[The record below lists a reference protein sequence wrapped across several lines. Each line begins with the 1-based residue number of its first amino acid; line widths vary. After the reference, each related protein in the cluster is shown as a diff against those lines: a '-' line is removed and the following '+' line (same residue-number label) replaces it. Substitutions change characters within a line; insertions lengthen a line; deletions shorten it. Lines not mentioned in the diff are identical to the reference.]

1 MIWKR
6 VRFGLSAWRR
16 RGEQERGSI
25 VPLAVVSSL
34 VLFAVLAFAVD
45 QGLAYAAKARQEN
58 ALDAARASCMDA
70 SFALSAKN
78 VHNPARLIAEQAA
91 TSVRAQGCEGHLT
104 VWFYEAPSEMLPSTE
119 RLWVIG
125 MQVEEEVPTVFARGW
140 GVVGLPVAS
149 HRVVTAV
156 PYAESHVWR
165 PDERTCGRFDV
176 VAGATPHKATFVPLN
191 SLEEFPAEMGEQV
204 RAATSAKASEEKEG
218 SI

>member
-1 MIWKR
+1 MIKKR
-6 VRFGLSAWRR
+6 AYFSASAQK
-16 RGEQERGSI
+16 RGGDRERGSI
-25 VPLAVVSSL
+25 VPLAVVSAL

-45 QGLAYAAKARQEN
+45 QGLAYAAKVRQEN

-78 VHNPARLIAEQAA
+78 AHNPARLIAEQAA
-91 TSVRAQGCEGHLT
+91 QSVRAQGYEGYLS
-104 VWFYEAPSEMLPSTE
+104 VWFYEAPQELLPATE
-119 RLWVIG
+119 RLWVMG
-125 MQVEEEVPTVFARGW
+125 MQAEEEVPTVFARGW

-165 PDERTCGRFDV
+165 PDERTCGRFDIAV
-176 VAGATPHKATFVPLN
+176 GATPHEATFVPLN
-191 SLEEFPAEMGEQV
+191 SLEEFPVEMGEQV
-204 RAATSAKASEEKEG
+204 RAATSAKASEGKEG